1 MGKVF
6 GNRKYIT
13 SNLFMQDA
21 LIKGLAL
28 GLLLSISVG
37 PVIFS
42 IIKQSLNNGHRGGMA
57 FVFGVSASD
66 ITLVLISNVFTEA
79 FGYLVSHKQLIGIAG
94 SIFLISMGIFFLFFK
109 KIKVDDSGMQVV
121 QLRKRD
127 YIKTFFSG
135 YIMNTLNPAV
145 FIFWLTAS
153 TTLITL
159 SEKNRIIAF
168 IICLVFVLATDILK
182 VMMAQKIRKKLT
194 PHNIQWLSRLNG
206 LILLGFGI
214 VLLWGLIFYS
224 DKLT

>member
-1 MGKVF
+1 MPE
-6 GNRKYIT
+6 
-13 SNLFMQDA
+13 A

-57 FVFGVSASD
+57 FVIGVSASD
-66 ITLVLISNVFTEA
+66 ITLVLVSNVFTEA
-79 FGYLVSHKQLIGIAG
+79 FSYLVSHKQFIGIAG
-94 SIFLISMGIFFLFFK
+94 SVFLIGMGVFFLFFK
-109 KIKVDDSGMQVV
+109 KIKVDDSGVQVV
-121 QLRKRD
+121 LLRKRD
-127 YIKTFFSG
+127 YVKTFFSG
-135 YIMNTLNPAV
+135 YFMNTLNPAV
-145 FIFWLTAS
+145 FIFWLTTS

-159 SEKNRIIAF
+159 SVENRIIAF
-168 IICLVFVLATDILK
+168 ITCLVFVLATDILK

-206 LILLGFGI
+206 LILLGFGV